1 MAFFNSGFFWFIEG
15 ILAFLTIIALKI
27 WAEDKKIPMPFW
39 KWPIVIAW
47 LLFISASV
55 AYVGTS
61 IGEEETS
68 AALIGAVFAFVII
81 VISGVIV
88 WRFIKLR

>member
-15 ILAFLTIIALKI
+15 VLAFLTILALKI

-47 LLFISASV
+47 LLFICACV

-61 IGEEETS
+61 IGEGETS
-68 AALIGAVFAFVII
+68 AALMGTVFGFVII